1 MQFFAYN
8 RTRMNV
14 INIGSNA
21 KKTFF
26 LVLSALIGLS
36 VAFCHAE
43 TQNKPAIYH
52 AQYPDLF
59 VSYTKQQAQTM
70 PKEYWLNKKAI
81 KPLEQT
87 QIKPLVLPFNLM
99 LLIEHS
105 TLYSGK
111 EAEGK
116 KNHFLLELSTYLE
129 QQPHTIVSFLVND
142 NITSFDFNKENI
154 LALEPS
160 SSSQARISDALGLG
174 SQQIR
179 SKFNHQPFVIL
190 VIGSGKNIGNMQYSF
205 MPSSPILYFSSESI
219 PLTDPLL
226 SFIIQASG
234 GFSDTIPDLIDFS
247 KMFEQLL
254 DLKQDQW
261 HHLVHISV
269 PWHAYRPINLI
280 SLDKT
285 PTASSNT
292 FPSPVRII
300 FVFMLFSVLFLLF
313 FFLILVKQIK
323 KKKQHLEDRKS
334 VV

>member
-21 KKTFF
+21 KKTIF
-26 LVLSALIGLS
+26 LVLLVSMGFS
-36 VAFCHAE
+36 FAFCLAG
-43 TQNKPAIYH
+43 TQSKPAVYH

-59 VSYTKQQAQTM
+59 ISYTRQEAQTM
-70 PKEYWLNKKAI
+70 PTEYWLNKKAI
-81 KPLEQT
+81 KPLEQS

-116 KNHFLLELSTYLE
+116 KNHFLLELSAYLD
-129 QQPHTIVSFLVND
+129 QQPHTIISFLVND
-142 NITSFDFNKENI
+142 NITSFDFTKENL
-154 LALEPS
+154 LALEPP
-160 SSSQARISDALGLG
+160 SSSQARISDALALG

-179 SKFNHQPFVIL
+179 SKFNHQPFVTI
-190 VIGSGKNIGNMQYSF
+190 VVGSGQNSGNMQYGF
-205 MPSSPILYFSSESI
+205 MPSSPILYFSSESF

-234 GFSDTIPDLIDFS
+234 GFSETIPELIDFS
-247 KMFEQLL
+247 KMFEELL
-254 DLKQDQW
+254 DQKKDQW

-269 PWHAYRPINLI
+269 PWHAYRPINHI

-285 PTASSNT
+285 PTAPGNT
-292 FPSPVRII
+292 FLSPLRI
-300 FVFMLFSVLFLLF
+300 FLVFLLVFWFFLLF
-313 FFLILVKQIK
+313 FFVILINTNKKEEKTYRREQKQT
-323 KKKQHLEDRKS
+323 
-334 VV
+334 